1 MKQYLDKIPALAKNR
16 YFVTGLIFVIWI
28 SFFDSYNFIFHY
40 KLKDKKEEFQKE
52 LDRLNYEIKINNDFI
67 QQLQNPE
74 FAEKY
79 AREKFLMKKDGEDIF
94 IIEDN

>member
-1 MKQYLDKIPALAKNR
+1 MKQLFNKIPPFAKNR
-16 YFVTGLIFVIWI
+16 YFITGLVFVVWI

-40 KLKDKKEEFQKE
+40 ELKEKKEEYEKE
-52 LDRLNYEIKINNDFI
+52 LFRLNSEINANNKFI
-67 QQLQNPE
+67 QQLHNPE

-94 IIEDN
+94 IIEE